1 MVDSCSVPKCT
12 LKRAKLRAD
21 AEMEF
26 VWRSI
31 YCELSWSET
40 LKTRGDRELLMF
52 KWTLGCALLWNAQC
66 ILKKSF
72 ILINRAALFF
82 HWLAF
87 VMRLAKNTK
96 DFQAQISFPWGCISY
111 WNKTFRLHVT
121 KDSFWKRKTA
131 FSSCHSH
138 EWWFATARIWLDKH
152 LDAPMK
158 SRWVI
163 NNLGLLSQNNFPE
176 F

>member
-1 MVDSCSVPKCT
+1 MQRWSLCGEVFTVNWDTENTGRSWTAHVYEHRAVLYFETCSAYWGKV
-12 LKRAKLRAD
+12 
-21 AEMEF
+21 
-26 VWRSI
+26 
-31 YCELSWSET
+31 LSW
-40 LKTRGDRELLMF
+40 
-52 KWTLGCALLWNAQC
+52 
-66 ILKKSF
+66 
-72 ILINRAALFF
+72 LIMQPYSLI

-87 VMRLAKNTK
+87 VMRLAKSTK
-96 DFQAQISFPWGCISY
+96 DLRAQISFPWGCISY

-138 EWWFATARIWLDKH
+138 EWWFASASIWLDKH